1 MSRSILYVYKQMDI
15 SVFLK
20 VYEHGYEREHKHEIK
35 HEYVHVHELKYY
47 HCEAPKDWETLE
59 YVQISL

>member
-1 MSRSILYVYKQMDI
+1 MDI

-20 VYEHGYEREHKHEIK
+20 VYEHGYEREHKHKHEIK

-47 HCEAPKDWETLE
+47 HCEAPKVWETLE